1 MIKKYYL
8 FLYIFILISLI
19 NSFIISN
26 NYIKYNSKINNKLLK
41 INMINMDDYSLIN
54 KIINIEINNK
64 NLGRIIVEKTSSLL
78 PHFDSVGHKI
88 LHANNELISYILNL
102 NNIPNFIKK
111 DIVLLTISIAQAGDN
126 LGSHMLQLYYDI
138 VDKCL

>member
-1 MIKKYYL
+1 
-8 FLYIFILISLI
+8 
-19 NSFIISN
+19 
-26 NYIKYNSKINNKLLK
+26 
-41 INMINMDDYSLIN
+41 MINMDDYSLIN